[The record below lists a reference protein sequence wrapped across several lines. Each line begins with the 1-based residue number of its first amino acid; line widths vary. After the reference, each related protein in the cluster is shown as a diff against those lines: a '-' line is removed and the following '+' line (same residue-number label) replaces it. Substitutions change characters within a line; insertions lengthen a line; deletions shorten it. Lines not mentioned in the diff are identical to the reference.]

1 MFEFQPFVGKPTCE
15 PCPLTASLNFGAT
28 TCQSEA
34 ATSSSNLLAYYYVM
48 VALFAIIAAIAAVL
62 AVRLVRSRH
71 SSSIRFVHSGMCL
84 YVAMFVPYA
93 VLQATSLGYLAT
105 LNDDRSSLGRDTFR
119 ISSSAAFAAFFG
131 LGFSG
136 KVALVQMW
144 THVVGLHTSG
154 SFESSLE
161 LQCTLRS
168 TYKAF
173 VWAIVVIVVLYLI
186 GFSTLTNRF
195 MNSVGLCTK
204 LQDETCLSVSKG
216 IQDLQQP
223 CSEIATWRNAL
234 QYYEGIW
241 AAVVLAVFTF
251 LAFLFNG
258 VVFAM

>member
-1 MFEFQPFVGKPTCE
+1 M
-15 PCPLTASLNFGAT
+15 
-28 TCQSEA
+28 
-34 ATSSSNLLAYYYVM
+34 
-48 VALFAIIAAIAAVL
+48 
-62 AVRLVRSRH
+62 
-71 SSSIRFVHSGMCL
+71 RFVRFGMCL

-93 VLQATSLGYLAT
+93 VLQAINLVKLASLI
-105 LNDDRSSLGRDTFR
+105 NDRSSVGRDVVR

-144 THVVGLHTSG
+144 THFVRQHTS
-154 SFESSLE
+154 SSHESPLGLRS
-161 LQCTLRS
+161 TLMS

-195 MNSVGLCTK
+195 MDSVGRCAK
-204 LQDETCLSVSKG
+204 LQDATCVSVSKG
-216 IQDLQQP
+216 VQDLQQP
-223 CSEIATWRNAL
+223 CSETLTWTNAL

-241 AAVVLAVFTF
+241 AAVVLVAFTF